1 MMGSLET
8 SLVASGS
15 ILLLVLGHAD
25 DLGNCD
31 RVEVAEC
38 LQGTRISRCSLKIPD
53 LTAEQNEAVLTRHGH
68 VHQTKLHR

>member
-25 DLGNCD
+25 DLGNRD

-38 LQGTRISRCSLKIPD
+38 LQGRK
-53 LTAEQNEAVLTRHGH
+53 N
-68 VHQTKLHR
+68 

>member
-38 LQGTRISRCSLKIPD
+38 LQGRK
-53 LTAEQNEAVLTRHGH
+53 N
-68 VHQTKLHR
+68 